1 MPAEG
6 DLQPQTHTKRVQDLQ
21 GQDVRDQV
29 ESTGGFHSQLP
40 VLEEKLTL
48 GLHRTDADTALK
60 FAGFQEKIRP
70 CRTDSFLALVYTW
83 KFGSISAVVF
93 LCYEPSTFPLCTWAE
108 VKVLSIFRTFVKNW
122 AKAALL
128 VLLFSYPY
136 SDRFGTVP
144 QTWSSLAESQR
155 GSLGSAASC
164 QRIFHAAGAGMGMQR
179 LLLGH

>member
-21 GQDVRDQV
+21 GQAVWDQV

-83 KFGSISAVVF
+83 KFGSISAVMF
-93 LCYEPSTFPLCTWAE
+93 LCYEPSTFPPL
-108 VKVLSIFRTFVKNW
+108 
-122 AKAALL
+122 
-128 VLLFSYPY
+128 YM
-136 SDRFGTVP
+136 G
-144 QTWSSLAESQR
+144 R
-155 GSLGSAASC
+155 G
-164 QRIFHAAGAGMGMQR
+164 
-179 LLLGH
+179 